1 MNYRMFK
8 RRLRLLSLIAFW
20 FCFITA
26 DAYDFVVDGLYYNI
40 LQNVDSSVE
49 VTNRTSDS
57 SLQIG
62 DNSYSGD
69 IVIPANVTYNG
80 ITYTVV
86 QIKNDAFA
94 ECDNLN
100 SVTCPATL
108 ESIGCGAFSR
118 SALKKI
124 ELNEG
129 LVMIGYGAFSN
140 TELSELYIPK
150 TVTRL
155 SWKHYWNVWYLLE
168 DMDSFVPSTTKITV
182 HPDNPNYV
190 ISDGALYT
198 KDMKQLLLLPP
209 VNEAEA
215 YGYIFVV
222 PEGVETVRTCG
233 NYKKNQFGYVEQNGF
248 KTVVFPKTI
257 KEMTAWFYGNLIIQS
272 SVPPTPIFSAES
284 PELDLIRGLHSH
296 LVFIP
301 AGSMDN
307 YKESQ
312 YWKNYANDKKLTE
325 MVLDREHTISLKTT
339 LNCEAQVTVNG
350 SSENTLKVAPWTPVR
365 VDITLPEKRWDWPQ
379 YVSWLYVNGESLAD
393 KIEGEF
399 DEYRN
404 GYDMA
409 LEKWEKTGLWTNKCE
424 FYSLDDA
431 VIDIAM
437 GLESFADPN
446 LPLNYTPNSPTS
458 VTVSLDGVPNGESDK
473 YEILHI
479 PETVEHEG
487 KSWDVTEIKESC
499 RQFNPKE
506 VYIPGSV
513 TKIGEW
519 ALCFS
524 SLEKVHFSEGLQYI
538 GRCAFR
544 DAKLTDVELP
554 QSLIKC
560 DGGVFG
566 SLRRINIPSNM
577 EKVEY
582 ISYKYVENLIID
594 DSSKPLYGNFLY
606 DDSVKNLYIGR
617 YIGNDRQFRESKS
630 LEEVT
635 VGPMVASL
643 PDNMFVKNK
652 NLKKVN
658 ILGTDLTIG
667 GAAFF
672 GCESLEEVNIPQ
684 EAHVAL
690 IGTGAFQNC
699 KSLTSLVLPDRVDN
713 IGHYALAGCENLSEI
728 TIPETIREIKNSVFY
743 DCKNLRT
750 INIQDGKEPLKIA
763 DTAFDECPLENLY
776 YGRQIEESHPTF
788 FGTKTL
794 KRVDIGEYVDKLP
807 SYTFGDCDNLKDIYC
822 HNSQPPTLGK
832 DVFRGVNK
840 EGCDLHLPSGGDDSY
855 KNADTWKDFFMSDAI
870 SGNTIMENEISSVS
884 GNIVIKGCSGEMVEV
899 SSVDGT
905 VIYSQRIDNDMVSIP
920 LPAGLYIVKVKDAVK
935 KVINK

>member
-8 RRLRLLSLIAFW
+8 RRLRLLSLIAFG
-20 FCFITA
+20 FCFMTA

-40 LQNVDSSVE
+40 LYTRDGQPTTEVE
-49 VTNRTSDS
+49 VTNRTSTSDYPN
-57 SLQIG
+57 G

-69 IVIPANVTYNG
+69 IVIPASVTYNG
-80 ITYTVV
+80 VTYTVV
-86 QIKNDAFA
+86 QIKRSAFA
-94 ECDNLN
+94 GCDNLN
-100 SVTCPATL
+100 SVMCPSTMH
-108 ESIGCGAFSR
+108 SIGMYAFWQSP
-118 SALKKI
+118 LKKI
-124 ELNEG
+124 TLNEG
-129 LVMIGYGAFSN
+129 LVRIMDDAFN
-140 TELSELYIPK
+140 DTELSELYIPK
-150 TVTRL
+150 TVTEL
-155 SWKHYWNVWYLLE
+155 PNK
-168 DMDSFVPSTTKITV
+168 MDNFVPSTTKITI

-190 ISDGALYT
+190 IPDGALYT
-198 KDMKQLLLLPP
+198 RDMKQLLRLPS

-215 YGYIFVV
+215 YGQIFVV
-222 PEGVETVRTCG
+222 PEGVETVRTYG
-233 NYKKNQFGYVEQNGF
+233 NYYTYGDLVGNGF
-248 KTVVFPKTI
+248 KTVVLPKTI
-257 KEMTAWFYGNLIIQS
+257 KEMWYWVYGNLVIQS
-272 SVPPTPIFSAES
+272 SVPPSPIS
-284 PELDLIRGLHSH
+284 PASFRINNGCR
-296 LVFIP
+296 VFIP
-301 AGSMDN
+301 VGSLGN
-307 YKESQ
+307 YKESK
-312 YWKNYANDKKLTE
+312 YWESYAKDGTLTE
-325 MVLDREHTISLKTT
+325 MVLDKEHTISLKTT

-350 SSENTLKVAPWTPVR
+350 NSENTVKVAPWTPVR
-365 VDITLPEKRWDWPQ
+365 VDITLPEKSWDRNR

-393 KIEGEF
+393 KIVDEF
-399 DEYRN
+399 AEFLN
-404 GYDMA
+404 GYGMS
-409 LEKWEKTGLWTNKCE
+409 LEKWEKTGLWTQKYE
-424 FYSLDDA
+424 FYSLDDV

-437 GLESFADPN
+437 GVESFADPN

-487 KSWDVTEIKESC
+487 KSWNVTEIKEG
-499 RQFNPKE
+499 RYRTFDLKE

-513 TKIGEW
+513 TKIGGW
-519 ALCFS
+519 ALSFS

-538 GRCAFR
+538 GGDAFKH
-544 DAKLTDVELP
+544 AKLTDVELP

-560 DGGVFG
+560 DGGAFG

-577 EKVEY
+577 EKMEY

-594 DSSKPLYGNFLY
+594 DSSKPLYGQILNK
-606 DDSVKNLYIGR
+606 DSVKCLYVGRDIGL
-617 YIGNDRQFRESKS
+617 DSQFRESKS

-635 VGPMVASL
+635 VGPMVFTL

-658 ILGTDLTIG
+658 IFGTDLTIG

-699 KSLTSLVLPDRVDN
+699 KSLKTVTFLDRVDN

-728 TIPETIREIKNSVFY
+728 TIPETIREIKNSFFY

-750 INIQDGKEPLKIA
+750 LNIQDGKEPLKIA

-855 KNADTWKDFFMSDAI
+855 KNADTWKDFFTSDAI
-870 SGNTIMENEISSVS
+870 SSNTIMENEISSVS
-884 GNIVIKGCSGEMVEV
+884 GNIVIKGCSGEMVEI

-920 LPAGLYIVKVKDAVK
+920 LPAGLYIVKVKDVVK